1 MPLSLFPLQVSKP
14 VLNMLQRVEPYVAF
28 GYPNLKSVREL
39 IYKRGYAK
47 VRQEGSRR
55 DERLRRLLRLGE
67 RFTGVDRR
75 KHGDAK

>member
-1 MPLSLFPLQVSKP
+1 MVFDLLLQVSKP

-47 VRQEGSRR
+47 VGQMERR
-55 DERLRRLLRLGE
+55 GN
-67 RFTGVDRR
+67 
-75 KHGDAK
+75 